1 MALILLD
8 KIIRDACERDGD
20 TDYKYYQRNM
30 RLANAAIRNLTIMIV
45 PVIKSIVREIDSTK
59 VIEMPNDFV
68 RYTKVGICRNG
79 RIITLS
85 LDDELCAEEVSCDC
99 DSEEEADAAID
110 AIATGTLTPTYGYP
124 FYGYGGGYP
133 VGELYGLAGGFNV
146 FGYYKFDKRTNK
158 FLFSKIRVGE
168 MVIIEYKSNG
178 VGDGA
183 SVVPTE
189 CEEAIVNFILW
200 KANEKQNPSFAD
212 RCYRNYKIQYEQL
225 RKIYGSFT
233 KSEWED
239 SSYRGIKST
248 VKR

>member
-1 MALILLD
+1 MTVLD
-8 KIIRDACERDGD
+8 KIIRDSCERDGD

-30 RLANAAIRNLTIMIV
+30 RLANAAIRNLNLMIV
-45 PVIKSIVREIDSTK
+45 PIIKSIVVEIDHTK
-59 VIEMPNDFV
+59 TVEMPNDFV
-68 RYTKVGICRNG
+68 YYSKVGICRNG

-85 LDDELCAEEVSCDC
+85 LDNDLCVDETPCSCDTL
-99 DSEEEADAAID
+99 EEAEQQIE
-110 AIATGTLTPTYGYP
+110 AIACGTVTPTYGYQ
-124 FYGYGGGYP
+124 FNGYNGTYP
-133 VGELYGLAGGFNV
+133 LGELYGFAGGFNV
-146 FGYYKFDKRTNK
+146 FGFYKFDKSNNRFIFNRV
-158 FLFSKIRVGE
+158 RVGE
-168 MVIIEYKSNG
+168 KVIIEYKSNG

-189 CEEAIVNFILW
+189 CEEAIINFILW
-200 KANEKQNPSFAD
+200 KASEKMNPSFSD

-233 KSEWED
+233 ESEWKD